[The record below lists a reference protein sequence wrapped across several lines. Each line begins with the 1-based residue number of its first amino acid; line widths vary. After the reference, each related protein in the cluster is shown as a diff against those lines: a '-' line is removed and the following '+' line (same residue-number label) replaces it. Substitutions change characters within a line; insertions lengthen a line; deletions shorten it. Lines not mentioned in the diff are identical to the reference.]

1 MTTPPKKRF
10 RQFFNELATSTR
22 LPVARL
28 NIWRSRR
35 LLIFLEGGKLLVA
48 LHPSARP
55 SIRPS
60 IHLCE
65 ASALLF
71 LINIFHL
78 FADRRARARSSPAD
92 GGVCRSRRKWPT
104 SKLLKLIK
112 ANKSLEMRAGR
123 YVCGWQSSAQVLINR
138 LEIDEWGP

>member
-1 MTTPPKKRF
+1 MTTPPQKKIPAIFQRIGNVDAF
-10 RQFFNELATSTR
+10 TCRPSKYLEEPAASYFSGRRKIAGG
-22 LPVARL
+22 VA
-28 NIWRSRR
+28 
-35 LLIFLEGGKLLVA
+35 
-48 LHPSARP
+48 

-71 LINIFHL
+71 LINIFQL

-92 GGVCRSRRKWPT
+92 GGVCRNRRKWPT